1 MLLCVALLVH
11 FIYRRATQTPIPI
24 SVSYHITRVCNLECK
39 FCFHTAKTSNVA
51 SLEDAKQAL
60 AFLKHAGM
68 KKVNFAGGE
77 PFGNPNFLRDLVQFA
92 KQTLK
97 LESVSIVSNGRFIRE
112 PWLRKYGPYLD
123 ILAISCDSFNEKTN
137 IEIGR
142 GKGDSV
148 KRLFRIRDWCH
159 HYGIKFKLNTVVCR
173 NNFDEDMV
181 RQVTELNPFRWKC
194 FQVLRVEGEN
204 DTHKTLKDVRGFEI
218 ENEEFE
224 AFCRRHEHL
233 PFFVPESNQMMAESY
248 LLLDENLRFIS
259 GVNKN
264 ITSKS
269 ILDVGVHE
277 ALRAIHWDQ
286 EAFIE
291 RGGLYEWTKDEQG
304 VGNGGCGS
312 ELANDLQW

>member
-1 MLLCVALLVH
+1 M
-11 FIYRRATQTPIPI
+11 
-24 SVSYHITRVCNLECK
+24 ECK

-60 AFLKHAGM
+60 ALLKHAGM

-77 PFGNPNFLRDLVQFA
+77 PFGNPKFLGDLVQFA
-92 KQTLK
+92 KQALK
-97 LESVSIVSNGRFIRE
+97 LESVSIVSNGSLIRE

-159 HYGIKFKLNTVVCR
+159 QYGIMFKLNTVVCR
-173 NNFDEDMV
+173 NNFDEDMI

-204 DTHKTLKDVRGFEI
+204 DTDKTLKDVREFEI
-218 ENEEFE
+218 EDEEFE

-233 PFFVPESNQMMAESY
+233 PFFVPESNQVMAESY
-248 LLLDENLRFIS
+248 LVLDENLRFIS

-269 ILDVGVHE
+269 ILDIGVHE

-286 EAFIE
+286 KAFIE
-291 RGGLYEWTKDEQG
+291 RCGVYEWTKDEQA
-304 VGNGGCGS
+304 GGCGS